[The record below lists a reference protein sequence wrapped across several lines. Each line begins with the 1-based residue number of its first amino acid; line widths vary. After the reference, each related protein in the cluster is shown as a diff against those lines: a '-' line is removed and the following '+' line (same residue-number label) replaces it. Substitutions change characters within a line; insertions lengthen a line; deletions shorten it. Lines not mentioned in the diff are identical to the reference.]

1 MDICWWR
8 DEHQAPRNN
17 SKLKTR
23 ARGGPVPQNN
33 EVMAGKNGDLAV
45 MRYLERQLKDQRETT
60 SASNVMVRNE

>member
-8 DEHQAPRNN
+8 DEHWAPRNS

-33 EVMAGKNGDLAV
+33 EVMAV